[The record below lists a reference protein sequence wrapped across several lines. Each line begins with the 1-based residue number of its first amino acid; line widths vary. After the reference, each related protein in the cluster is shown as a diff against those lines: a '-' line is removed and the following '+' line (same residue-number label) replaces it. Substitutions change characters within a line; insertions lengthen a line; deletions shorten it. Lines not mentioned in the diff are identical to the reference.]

1 MSHQQRSPSRAKKR
15 SLPFRDDASPAPP
28 DDAKLVSRSSTVGQV
43 FASEKTFHSR
53 FRRACQSSQHCK
65 GWGLVGSSLV
75 TPWTKSEGTLFSLA
89 TGRDCRNEYR
99 GTHIGH
105 KYTCAEETIP
115 VCRKVSKT
123 VFVSDKRL
131 LKFTSY
137 ILCVA
142 SLQPLN
148 HGNGKHSGR
157 TSGRHKHVYAYHF
170 GTCVCDCVTLC
181 DIM

>member
-1 MSHQQRSPSRAKKR
+1 MPVEPTLQGR
-15 SLPFRDDASPAPP
+15 
-28 DDAKLVSRSSTVGQV
+28 
-43 FASEKTFHSR
+43 
-53 FRRACQSSQHCK
+53 
-65 GWGLVGSSLV
+65 GLVGSSLV

-131 LKFTSY
+131 KKFTSY
-137 ILCVA
+137 ILFVA

-148 HGNGKHSGR
+148 HGYGKHSGR
-157 TSGRHKHVYAYHF
+157 TSGRRKHVYAWHF
-170 GTCVCDCVTLC
+170 GTCVCDCVALC
-181 DIM
+181 DIVCDCVSLCVTVCDCV